1 MMIMPIHH
9 WFYMRFY
16 IFGASFADNVYGL
29 IDSYDKSPLH
39 MLTTKD
45 GIKVIETIL
54 KTNDIIPSCVTMR
67 TRTQKGGK
75 YRVVL
80 LIFHII
86 MPSHMISY
94 RWKFIKL
101 YEDWQR
107 QKWPNERRNH

>member
-1 MMIMPIHH
+1 
-9 WFYMRFY
+9 MRFY

-67 TRTQKGGK
+67 KRTQKGGK
-75 YRVVL
+75 YCN
-80 LIFHII
+80 
-86 MPSHMISY
+86 PSHMIS
-94 RWKFIKL
+94 FIGQNSSNYIRTVSAKNGRTK
-101 YEDWQR
+101 DDVTADKSRGGIRRVVRTR
-107 QKWPNERRNH
+107 QTI

>member
-1 MMIMPIHH
+1 
-9 WFYMRFY
+9 MRFY

-86 MPSHMISY
+86 TPSHMI
-94 RWKFIKL
+94 L
-101 YEDWQR
+101 L
-107 QKWPNERRNH
+107 